1 MAAILTA
8 EILLERAQRQNS
20 GTAPL
25 MQVRRDCVDCGKG
38 FVSASDLSSKQ
49 LQDVVNITF
58 GAPLFGDEAV
68 RKFLAET
75 QVDRKMFHLVAEED
89 PVPSLLSLAQV
100 NSILLALHL
109 PNDTFIIF
117 RCLFI
122 VRSV

>member
-38 FVSASDLSSKQ
+38 FVSASDFSPKQ

>member
-25 MQVRRDCVDCGKG
+25 MQVRWDCVDCGKG

>member
-1 MAAILTA
+1 M
-8 EILLERAQRQNS
+8 
-20 GTAPL
+20 
-25 MQVRRDCVDCGKG
+25 GKALRSTG
-38 FVSASDLSSKQ
+38 DLSSKQ

-75 QVDRKMFHLVAEED
+75 QVDSKMFHLVAEED

-100 NSILLALHL
+100 NSILAL
-109 PNDTFIIF
+109 DESFYFIIF

-122 VRSV
+122 VGSV